1 MPNQDY
7 WKERFEALNES
18 LLKDGMDYYDE
29 AEQIFRRAQRSI
41 DRDIAAWY
49 QRFADN
55 NKISLQDAQKLLR
68 KDELEEFKWTV
79 EDYIKHGR
87 ENGVSADWSKQ
98 LENASARFH
107 ISRLEALKIE
117 MQHHLEEL
125 YGNYLDGLDRTM
137 RRTYQDAYYKTA
149 YTMQEGYHTGFEV
162 AALAESEIDAVM
174 RKPWAADGSN
184 FSDRIWKDKA
194 KLLSSMETELTQGLI
209 RGDPQDRIV
218 KKLAERMGVSRSNA
232 ARLVATESA
241 FFAAKG
247 ELDNMKEL
255 GVEKY
260 QFLATLDRKTSDVCR
275 SMDMKI
281 FPLTDFQPGVTAPP
295 LHCYCRSCT
304 VPYMGENAEGLRAA
318 RDEKGKTMTIPDMA
332 YEDWKAVY
340 VDKTKTLDD
349 VRITKKKTEIE
360 ALKKKIQGIDLQ
372 TCSLDD
378 VITLGKE
385 VDAIY
390 NIEGHLGDKNYLKNA
405 FETFQEMG
413 GKVDFAKGCSVEN
426 KKQLINA
433 FSCYPKRWA
442 DYLAMSGK
450 KIYTKKVRRG
460 FFCPGAVQGNGRRYE
475 SKFTDYRNGYVSIH
489 MTGIR
494 KTTPFHEIGHMVE
507 YFNPNALRVSKLFL
521 KARTAGENPVQLK
534 RIFPSCGYGPSEI
547 TKPDDFISPYI
558 GKDYKSATEV
568 LSMGIEQIYEP
579 TDMCKKEIMVN
590 GTYTRVYA
598 TIKQDKEYLYF
609 IIGMIL
615 KA

>member
-318 RDEKGKTMTIPDMA
+318 RDEKGKTMTIPDMT

-385 VDAIY
+385 VDAIC

>member
-1 MPNQDY
+1 MPDEEY
-7 WKERFEALNES
+7 WKGRFEALSAS
-18 LLKDGMDYYDE
+18 LLEDGMDYYDD
-29 AEQIFRRAQRSI
+29 AERLFRKAQNAI
-41 DRDIAAWY
+41 DGDIAVWY
-49 QRFADN
+49 QRFAEN
-55 NKISLQDAQKLLR
+55 NKITLQEAQKWLR
-68 KDELEEFKWTV
+68 DKELKEFQWTV
-79 EDYIKHGR
+79 EDYIARGK
-87 ENGVSADWSKQ
+87 ENGVSADWSKE
-98 LENASARFH
+98 LENASARVH
-107 ISRLEALKIE
+107 ITRLEALKLQI
-117 MQHHLEEL
+117 QQHLEEL
-125 YGNYLDGLDRTM
+125 YGNYLDGLDSAM
-137 RRTYQDAYYKTA
+137 RQTYQEGYYRTA
-149 YTMQEGYHTGFEV
+149 YTMQEGFHTGFDV
-162 AALAESEIDAVM
+162 AALPESAVDAVI
-174 RKPWAADGSN
+174 RKPWAADGAN
-184 FSDRIWKDKA
+184 FSDRVWKDKE
-194 KLLSSMETELTQGLI
+194 KLLRTLHDELTQGLI
-209 RGDPQDRIV
+209 RGDAQDAIV
-218 KKLAERMGVSRSNA
+218 RRFHKRMGTSLSSA
-232 ARLVATESA
+232 GRLIATESA
-241 FFAAKG
+241 FFASKG

-260 QFLATLDRKTSDVCR
+260 QFLATLDSRTSDICR

-281 FPLTDFQPGVTAPP
+281 FPLKDFQPGVTAPP
-295 LHCYCRSCT
+295 LHCWCRSCT

-534 RIFPSCGYGPSEI
+534 RILPSCGYGPSEI